1 MLKIKQILIVIF
13 FSLQSEYLSANINN
27 SIIVKVGN
35 EIVTALD
42 VENEIKTLL
51 VLKKLEFTQEN
62 INRSKNFAIKSL
74 IKSAIKESEIKKYGI
89 EQFNPNDTDKYLEN
103 IAKSLNITKN
113 ELKEF
118 FFSKNLDYNSFVRKF
133 EIELK
138 WNTLIYSIYKN
149 QISLNTVEI
158 ENELKNRLSFPKDT
172 EDYNLSEIEIDITQD
187 VEDKIKEVYKTI
199 DELGFAKAA
208 DKLSISS
215 SSSQRGNI
223 GWISAKS
230 LNDNILKSIMK
241 AEIGTVTKP
250 IKQETSLLILKINDK
265 KIYKTDSQD
274 LDELKDSIV
283 RQKKEEKLKLFSRSH
298 FASIE
303 SNTLINFKW
312 KKL

>member
-303 SNTLINFKW
+303 SNTLINFK
-312 KKL
+312 

>member
-1 MLKIKQILIVIF
+1 MLKIKQIFIVIF

-303 SNTLINFKW
+303 SNTLINFK
-312 KKL
+312 